1 MSYTLLG
8 IYCLL
13 VIVASLAGGV
23 IPMVITLTH
32 RRMQLSLSF
41 VAGLMLGV
49 AVLHLLPHAV
59 LETGNLDTA
68 VIWTLAGVLVMF
80 FLQRFLHFH
89 HHDAPADDDCDHP
102 SHNTPAHATDE
113 AHQQLHDLKHPQHTQ
128 QLSWLAAA
136 VGLGLHT
143 LVDGVALAA
152 SVEAEAAHTG
162 TGLALAG
169 LATFLVIVLHKPF
182 DALTVTLLMS
192 KSPATR
198 PYRHVANVVLALLVP
213 VGVMMV
219 EGGLIGAGGQRN
231 LVLGCILAFAAGNF
245 LCIAMS
251 DLLPEIQFHEHDRVG
266 LSVALLIGVGIA
278 ALMGQLEGANHG
290 HSHDPPGIRQHSGDA
305 QPHPDAHDH
314 EGHNH

>member
-1 MSYTLLG
+1 MSHTLLAV
-8 IYCLL
+8 YCLL
-13 VIVASLAGGV
+13 VIVASLAGGM
-23 IPMVITLTH
+23 IPMLVTLTH

-59 LETGNLDTA
+59 LEIGDLDTA

-102 SHNTPAHATDE
+102 SHDTPAYATDD
-113 AHQQLHDLKHPQHTQ
+113 AHQQLHDIKHTQ

-143 LVDGVALAA
+143 LVDGLALAA
-152 SVEAEAAHTG
+152 SFEAEVAHSG
-162 TGLALAG
+162 GGFVLAG
-169 LATFLVIVLHKPF
+169 LATFLVVVLHKPF

-192 KSPATR
+192 ESPATR
-198 PYRHVANVVLALLVP
+198 PYRYIANVALALLVP
-213 VGVMMV
+213 AGVLMFY
-219 EGGLIGAGGQRN
+219 GGLISAGDQRN
-231 LVLGCILAFAAGNF
+231 IVLGCILAFAAGNF

-251 DLLPEIQFHEHDRVG
+251 DLLPEIQFHEHDRIG
-266 LSVALLIGVGIA
+266 LSVALLVGVGFA
-278 ALMGQLEGANHG
+278 ALMGVLEGDNHG
-290 HSHDPPGIRQHSGDA
+290 HSHGPAPAAA
-305 QPHPDAHDH
+305 QQEEGGEHAHPDAAGH
-314 EGHNH
+314 EGHEH